1 LSVRQPVIGKP
12 VGPPVR
18 ADRKGTLYDFKMLR
32 SCVLFGFA
40 LAMQAAPA
48 EKFDSHAVSEVMVP
62 MRDGVKLAT
71 DLYRPA
77 RAGKAVEG
85 RFPVILYRT
94 PYNKAGQKSA
104 AVYFAQHGYVVAAQD
119 CRGRFASEGEFYA
132 LINEGK
138 DGYDAIEWA
147 GTQSWSNG
155 KVGTLGGSYLGWDQ
169 YHASMYQPPH
179 LTAMFALVG
188 GANFYDEYGYP
199 GGAPN
204 LGWPLWIL
212 GSASSSPE
220 AARNPAAA
228 NQLNSAMKDPEAW
241 LAQPPRQ
248 RAGIFQ
254 GFPFHKKMYMDFYD
268 HPALD
273 NYWKQKG
280 FYTAGNYKLMKDV
293 PIYFLTGWYDYFGAG
308 ALEDFTALSRLQKT
322 PKKMLVG
329 PWPHGTGRSTCG
341 DVFYGD
347 PAAID
352 QNALALDWFDHW
364 LKGRELQM
372 VGPEPVRLFRMGGG
386 SGARTNGKLTHGGQW
401 RTASSWPVRE
411 AQPTKY
417 YIHSGGALTPLAAG
431 KEAPSSF
438 VYDPEHPV
446 PTAGG
451 RYSHAQTNAC
461 AQDQGAANQRP
472 DVLSFSTAPL
482 ESAADLT
489 GKIRSTLWIGS
500 DAVDTDFTAKLMDV
514 YPNGYALILAN
525 GRIRTRYRES
535 FEAPKLM
542 KPGAVYK
549 VTIDL
554 GSTSNQFQ
562 KGHRIRLDIS
572 SSNYPE
578 FESNPNTGEPAGA
591 WTHRVKARNTVY
603 HDAARSSYVEL
614 PLIRHIAV
622 K

>member
-1 LSVRQPVIGKP
+1 MRLSFH
-12 VGPPVR
+12 
-18 ADRKGTLYDFKMLR
+18 GTVF
-32 SCVLFGFA
+32 LFGLAFA
-40 LAMQAAPA
+40 LPAAPPD
-48 EKFDSHAVSEVMVP
+48 FDSYVVSEVMVP

-71 DLYRPA
+71 DVYRPG
-77 RAGKAVEG
+77 RGGKVVEG
-85 RFPVILYRT
+85 RFPVLMYRT
-94 PYNKAGQKSA
+94 PYNKAGTKSA
-104 AVYFAQHGYVVAAQD
+104 GVYFAQHGYIVASQD
-119 CRGRFASEGEFYA
+119 CRGRFNSEGEFYA
-132 LINEGK
+132 FINEGK

-155 KVGTLGGSYLGWDQ
+155 NVGTIGASYLGWDQ
-169 YHASMYQPPH
+169 YHAAMYRPPH

-188 GANFYDEYGYP
+188 GADFYDEYAYP

-212 GSASSSPE
+212 NSASSSPE

-228 NQLNSAMKDPEAW
+228 AALNRARQNPETW

-248 RAGIFQ
+248 RGEVFKD
-254 GFPFHKKMYMDFYD
+254 FPFHKKMYTDFYD
-268 HPALD
+268 HPSHD
-273 NYWKQKG
+273 SYWKQKG

-293 PIYFLTGWYDYFGAG
+293 PTYFLTGWYDYFGAG
-308 ALEDFTALSRLQKT
+308 VLEDFTALARLQKT
-322 PKKMLVG
+322 PKKLLVG

-364 LKGRELQM
+364 LKGRELRL

-386 SGARTNGKLTHGGQW
+386 AGSRVSGKLAHGGQW

-411 AQPTKY
+411 AQPSKY
-417 YIHSGGALTPLAAG
+417 YIHSDGALNPQPAA
-431 KEAPSSF
+431 KEKPSTF

-446 PTAGG
+446 PTVGG
-451 RYSHAQTNAC
+451 RYTNAQTNGC
-461 AQDQGAANQRP
+461 AQDQGSANRRA

-482 ESAADLT
+482 ESAVDLT
-489 GKIRSTLWIGS
+489 GAVRSTLWIAS

-525 GRIRTRYRES
+525 GRVRARYRER
-535 FEAPKLM
+535 FETPKLI

-549 VTIDL
+549 LTIDL
-554 GSTSNQFQ
+554 GSTSNLFQ
-562 KGHRIRLDIS
+562 PGHRIRLDIS

-591 WTHRVKARNTVY
+591 WTRRVKARNTVY

-614 PLIRHIAV
+614 PIIKHVRALSR
-622 K
+622 KGT